1 MNDGFQR
8 LIVEGDVRPA
18 VLSLNVQA
26 AMGPVRE
33 PHRSQFELL
42 VRHFLE
48 RFFNHET
55 ASPDGDGKTRLIQLA
70 FAAGLPGLIVA
81 VYLWPVYHPV
91 IVYPPHPDTIPGPP
105 PYWVQL
111 NHHFFF
117 VMYSFVVM
125 GLITVFEW
133 DLFFPDLLD
142 IQVMG
147 TLPVPQRR
155 VFMGRV
161 AAIAVLILGFLFDA
175 NFLAPLILPLATDPP
190 DLVRLVTAH
199 VTAVAAGGLFAAA
212 SIVAAQSVLLAVFG
226 ERLFRRVSLL
236 LQGAA
241 VAGLVMLLLLFPV
254 ISGVTPA
261 LLESGNHAARWF
273 PPFWFLGIY
282 QHMLGG
288 SPATAHFE
296 PLAAKG
302 WLALAVAL
310 MTAVCAYP
318 VGYLRRVKYLLEGAV
333 ARRKANKVIRPLNA
347 TVHIAVVRRPIGR
360 AVFHFI
366 NQTLLRLPR
375 YRIYLVLYGGVGL
388 SVLIATVLRLRVEH
402 GELRADVSADGIR
415 MAAGIVAFWVIVG
428 LRTAFVSSGNQAGGW
443 IFRFTHGR
451 PVHFDA
457 AIDQL
462 QTVKVWVALC
472 AMVVTTGAIAGLR
485 LVSPGELLT
494 WQATAAQLLA
504 GGAVCVLLTDAVF
517 AQVLTVPF
525 TGGAAGEKPNLAF
538 TLLKFFT
545 FIPLVTTAALVVELW
560 IENSWAHFGI
570 VGLTVLVAHLWF
582 RYRHSEAV
590 RINSL
595 QAEVEEGEDEFPMRL
610 GLRY

>member
-1 MNDGFQR
+1 MSDGFQR

-33 PHRSQFELL
+33 RQRGQFELL

-70 FAAGLPGLIVA
+70 FAAGLPGLTVA
-81 VYLWPVYHPV
+81 IYLWPVYHRFRGW
-91 IVYPPHPDTIPGPP
+91 PPGSTRVGAP
-105 PYWVQL
+105 PYWMQA

-125 GLITVFEW
+125 GLIAVFEW

-161 AAIAVLILGFLFDA
+161 TAIGLLIIGFLFDA
-175 NFLAPLILPLATDPP
+175 NFLAPLVLPSATDPP
-190 DLVRLVTAH
+190 DMTRLVTAH
-199 VTAVAAGGLFAAA
+199 VTAVAASGLFAAA
-212 SIVAAQSVLLAVFG
+212 SIVAAQSVLLATFG
-226 ERLFRRVSLL
+226 ERLFRRMSLL
-236 LQGAA
+236 MQGAA
-241 VAGLVMLLLLFPV
+241 VTGLVMLLLLFPV

-261 LLESGNHAARWF
+261 LLESGNHASRWF

-288 SPATAHFE
+288 ATATAHFE
-296 PLAAKG
+296 MLAAMG
-302 WLALAVAL
+302 WLALVIALTIAVA
-310 MTAVCAYP
+310 AYP
-318 VGYLRRVKYLLEGAV
+318 VAYLRRVKYLVEGAV
-333 ARRKANKVIRPLNA
+333 PRRKRNKVIGPLNA
-347 TVHIAVVRRPIGR
+347 ALHNALVRKPIGR

-366 NQTLLRLPR
+366 NLTLLRLPR
-375 YRIYLVLYGGVGL
+375 YRIYMVLYGGVGL
-388 SVLIATVLRLRVEH
+388 SVLVATVLRLSVEH
-402 GELRADVSADGIR
+402 GKLRENASADGIR

-428 LRTAFVSSGNQAGGW
+428 LRAAFVSSGNQVGGW
-443 IFRFTHGR
+443 IFRFAHGR
-451 PVHFDA
+451 PAHFDA
-457 AIDQL
+457 AIDEL
-462 QTVKVWVALC
+462 RTVKMWVVLFA
-472 AMVVTTGAIAGLR
+472 VTLTAGTITSLR
-485 LVSPGELLT
+485 LVSPCELLT
-494 WQATAAQLLA
+494 GQATAAQLLV
-504 GGAVCVLLTDAVF
+504 GVGICVLLTDAVF
-517 AQVLTVPF
+517 AHLLLVPF
-525 TGGAAGEKPNLAF
+525 TGEAVAEKPNLAF
-538 TLLKFFT
+538 TVLKFFT
-545 FIPLVTTAALVVELW
+545 FFPAVTTAALTVELW

-570 VGLTVLVAHLWF
+570 VGLSVLVGHLWF
-582 RYRHSEAV
+582 RCRHRESV
-590 RINSL
+590 RVSSL